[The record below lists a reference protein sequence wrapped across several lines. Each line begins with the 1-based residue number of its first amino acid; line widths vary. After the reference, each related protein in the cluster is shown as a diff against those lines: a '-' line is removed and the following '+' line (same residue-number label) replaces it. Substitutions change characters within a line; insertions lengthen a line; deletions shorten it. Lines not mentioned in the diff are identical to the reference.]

1 MNDVT
6 VTNIILLLIGFI
18 ISTTFTCYISRHH
31 IPGLFQVIG
40 RCCSSPMVAF
50 RHFRQFM
57 QRKPAEMHTEVE
69 MSVRRVMTEVFSPSE
84 RGRRLTFVAEGIEDN
99 DLHSISISTE
109 SPLHILQEPSLN
121 MATATVASLSIGVLA
136 SKSLNAVLKNW
147 AGKAVKD
154 VHTLFSI
161 GTDLRDEC
169 QSVLQKAGVTDAQTL
184 VTVIQTALESLTTDF
199 ISRIDPFLSD
209 SEKRWISSSTAFVMK
224 EVIQLET
231 KVVDTLPSGVFGCL
245 KSGNTTTQLVA
256 STPNS
261 TLQYT
266 PACSSP
272 DAAPATDGITIT
284 VPASPMFQSV
294 AGTVSSASPTISVP
308 PILVSKL
315 N

>member
-1 MNDVT
+1 
-6 VTNIILLLIGFI
+6 
-18 ISTTFTCYISRHH
+18 
-31 IPGLFQVIG
+31 
-40 RCCSSPMVAF
+40 
-50 RHFRQFM
+50 M
-57 QRKPAEMHTEVE
+57 QRKPAEMHHEVE
-69 MSVRRVMTEVFSPSE
+69 QSVRRVITEVFSPSE
-84 RGRRLTFVAEGIEDN
+84 RGRRVVFLEEEKEDN
-99 DLHSISISTE
+99 QLHSISIAAATFGE
-109 SPLHILQEPSLN
+109 SQVEEIIVVET

-184 VTVIQTALESLTTDF
+184 VTVTQTALESLTTDF

-245 KSGNTTTQLVA
+245 KSGNSTSQLVA

-272 DAAPATDGITIT
+272 DAAPSTDGITIT
-284 VPASPMFQSV
+284 VPASPMFQSL